1 MGVDGW
7 VLFFGFRPLS
17 EELHIRSA
25 ATSLASE
32 PEIRIA
38 MDGGDHVES
47 WGCRDRNRSGDCYF
61 GGNGHC
67 ETKGAGYSTSQ
78 PGATIALGDG
88 VPAAERSSAGQ
99 QILSS
104 ELARSTDAAELR
116 LTGPFGGSIAETGN
130 SIPRGGGI

>member
-1 MGVDGW
+1 
-7 VLFFGFRPLS
+7 
-17 EELHIRSA
+17 
-25 ATSLASE
+25 
-32 PEIRIA
+32 

-116 LTGPFGGSIAETGN
+116 LTGPFGGSIADRQLHSARRQGYSCLPFVSTKQTGEHP
-130 SIPRGGGI
+130 S

>member
-1 MGVDGW
+1 
-7 VLFFGFRPLS
+7 
-17 EELHIRSA
+17 
-25 ATSLASE
+25 
-32 PEIRIA
+32 

-47 WGCRDRNRSGDCYF
+47 WGCRDRNRNGDCYF

-67 ETKGAGYSTSQ
+67 ETKDAGHSTCQ

-88 VPAAERSSAGQ
+88 VPATERSSAGQ

-116 LTGPFGGSIAETGN
+116 LTGPFGEYRRDRQLYSARR
-130 SIPRGGGI
+130 SDSAFLS